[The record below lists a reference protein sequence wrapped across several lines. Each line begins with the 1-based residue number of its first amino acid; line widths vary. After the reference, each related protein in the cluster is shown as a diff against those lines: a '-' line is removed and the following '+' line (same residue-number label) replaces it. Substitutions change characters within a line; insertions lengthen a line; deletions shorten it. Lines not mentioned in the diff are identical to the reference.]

1 MIKKDDILK
10 TIGLVTTG
18 FLIKSVSD
26 KFKQEMNKDSDV
38 QYLVS
43 TNLLSST
50 EKSLSNRDEIKNL
63 VYRVFKTVLGVNPS
77 MNTINLWTNKLYT
90 KQTTLYNFLVDI
102 LSPRI
107 NSFSV
112 NTLVKNLYT
121 GVLCKEVSANEIS
134 KLTAVFN
141 DELRKYG
148 SKERALKKMIS
159 YFVKMSSVVSYC
171 NKLKIN
177 AI

>member
-1 MIKKDDILK
+1 MIKQDTILK
-10 TIGLVTTG
+10 TIGLVMTG
-18 FLIKSVSD
+18 FFIKSVSD
-26 KFKQEMNKDSDV
+26 KLKQEMNNDSDI
-38 QYLVS
+38 QYLVA

-50 EKSLSNRDEIKNL
+50 EKSTSSRDEIKNL
-63 VYRVFKTVLGVNPS
+63 VYRVFKTVLGVNPN
-77 MNTINLWTNKLYT
+77 MNTINLWTNKLST

-102 LSPRI
+102 ISSRI
-107 NSFSV
+107 NSFSI
-112 NTLVKNLYT
+112 NTLVRNLYT
-121 GVLCKEVSANEIS
+121 GVLGKEVSSNEIS
-134 KLTAVFN
+134 KLTIVFN

-171 NKLKIN
+171 NKLKIS